1 MRFVKMHGAGN
12 DYVFVDIFEE
22 SVADAPALAR
32 AVSDRHT
39 GIGGDGLILLA
50 PSESADCRM
59 IMYNADGSRAEMCG
73 NGIRCVA
80 RMARN
85 RERVASDLM
94 RVETDAGIRVVQLTP
109 DGARVDMGTPR
120 FSAESIPVPL
130 PGPRVVDQELEIW
143 GTHVSLT
150 CVSMGNPHA
159 VLYVDDIDS
168 VEVSRIG
175 PIVEKH
181 ELFPERTNV
190 EFVQVLDEG
199 HVLQRTWERGSGE
212 TLACGTGACAA
223 CVAGVLTGRTGRS
236 LRIRLRGGEL
246 LLEWDGEG
254 SVFMTGPA
262 VEVFR
267 GEWATLGM

>member
-12 DYVFVDIFEE
+12 DYVFVDTFEE
-22 SVADAPALAR
+22 SVADAPSLAR

-73 NGIRCVA
+73 NGLRCVA
-80 RMARN
+80 RLARN
-85 RERVASDLM
+85 RGRVASDLM

-109 DGARVDMGTPR
+109 DGARVDMGAPS
-120 FSAESIPVPL
+120 FSPESIPVTL
-130 PGPRVVDQELEIW
+130 PGPRVVDQELEILD
-143 GTHVSLT
+143 TRVSLT

-159 VLYVDDIDS
+159 VLYVDDVDR
-168 VEVSRIG
+168 VDVSRIG
-175 PIVEKH
+175 PIVEMH
-181 ELFPERTNV
+181 DLFPERTNV
-190 EFVQVLDEG
+190 EFVQVLDES
-199 HVLQRTWERGSGE
+199 HVRQRTWERGSGE
-212 TLACGTGACAA
+212 TLACGTGACAV
-223 CVAGVLTGRTGRS
+223 CVAGVLTGRTGHS

-254 SVFMTGPA
+254 SVLMTGPV

-267 GEWATLGM
+267 GEWASLGM

>member
-12 DYVFVDIFEE
+12 DYVFVDTFEE
-22 SVADAPALAR
+22 SVADAPSLAR

-73 NGIRCVA
+73 NGLRCVA
-80 RMARN
+80 RLARN
-85 RERVASDLM
+85 RGRVASDLM

-109 DGARVDMGTPR
+109 DGARVDMGAPS
-120 FSAESIPVPL
+120 FSPESIPVTL
-130 PGPRVVDQELEIW
+130 PGPRVVDQELEILD
-143 GTHVSLT
+143 TRVSLT

-159 VLYVDDIDS
+159 VLYVDDVDR
-168 VEVSRIG
+168 VDVSRIG
-175 PIVEKH
+175 PIVERH
-181 ELFPERTNV
+181 ELLPERTNV
-190 EFVQVLDEG
+190 EFVQVLDES
-199 HVLQRTWERGSGE
+199 HVRQRTWERGSGE
-212 TLACGTGACAA
+212 TLACGTGACAV
-223 CVAGVLTGRTGRS
+223 CVAGVLTGRTGHS

-254 SVFMTGPA
+254 SVLMTGPV

-267 GEWATLGM
+267 GEWASLGM